1 MQHVLKKEITN
12 SIDRYKFIKRKKRLV
27 LYALSFLLIK
37 LSISAL
43 FIGTY
48 DITFLEML
56 TALFKTSEEQA
67 HVLLMWNMRLPRV
80 VVAVVAGAG
89 LSISGAIMQTT
100 LNNDLAS
107 PSTLGITSAATFG
120 ANLSIIF
127 IGSTVL
133 MQMPYIT
140 TLTAF
145 LCSMIAVSLILGL
158 SKLKTFTPGVII
170 LAGVAMSSLFQAMT
184 TILQYFSDQNTLSQA
199 VFWTFGDLSRANW
212 QDIIILTVT
221 VILSYVF
228 FYIKRHDYEGLSH
241 GELYAASIGI
251 KTQKLRLISILV
263 ASLLT
268 SVCVSFLGMIG
279 FIGLIGPHIMKK
291 MIGKDHRLFIPG
303 SALLGSIILL
313 FADMISRTIIAPITL
328 PIGAITSCLGAGLFL
343 YILLKKKESSS
354 C

>member
-1 MQHVLKKEITN
+1 MQHVLNKEITN
-12 SIDRYKFIKRKKRLV
+12 NVERYLLIKRKKRLI
-27 LYALSFLLIK
+27 LYMLFFLLIV
-37 LSISAL
+37 LSLTAL

-48 DITFLEML
+48 EITFLEML
-56 TALFKTSEEQA
+56 SALFKTSEEQA
-67 HVLLMWNMRLPRV
+67 HVLLMWQMRLPRV
-80 VVAVVAGAG
+80 VVAIVAGAG

-120 ANLSIIF
+120 ANLSIILF
-127 IGSTVL
+127 GSSL
-133 MQMPYIT
+133 LIDIPYIT
-140 TLTAF
+140 QIAAF
-145 LCSMIAVSLILGL
+145 ACSMIAVMFILGL

-199 VFWTFGDLSRANW
+199 IFWTFGDLSRANW
-212 QDIIILTVT
+212 QEIIILSITVGCAY
-221 VILSYVF
+221 IF
-228 FYIKRHDYEGLSH
+228 FYTKRHDYEGLSH
-241 GELYAASIGI
+241 GELYASSLGI
-251 KTQKLRLISILV
+251 NTQKLRLISILV
-263 ASLLT
+263 ASLVT
-268 SVCVSFLGMIG
+268 SICVSFLGMIG

-291 MIGKDHRLFIPG
+291 IIGKDHRLFIPG
-303 SALLGSIILL
+303 SALLGSMILL

-343 YILLKKKESSS
+343 YILLKKKETSS